1 MIHWDTQKT
10 NEITEGIKMSIQLQP
25 NTQVTNAV
33 TNETGRLLGSF
44 VRKGE
49 RWWTIHWEAGE
60 TTAQRESEI
69 K

>member
-1 MIHWDTQKT
+1 MTKENNMSTTLRPGTTVEHPDT
-10 NEITEGIKMSIQLQP
+10 G
-25 NTQVTNAV
+25 
-33 TNETGRLLGSF
+33 ETGRLLGPF

-49 RWWTIHWEAGE
+49 RWWTIYWENDE

>member
-1 MIHWDTQKT
+1 MST
-10 NEITEGIKMSIQLQP
+10 NLQP
-25 NTQVTNAV
+25 GTTVEHPDTG
-33 TNETGRLLGSF
+33 ERGRLLGPF

-49 RWWTIHWEAGE
+49 RWWTIFWENDE

>member
-1 MIHWDTQKT
+1 
-10 NEITEGIKMSIQLQP
+10 MSIQLQP

>member
-1 MIHWDTQKT
+1 MTSELK
-10 NEITEGIKMSIQLQP
+10 P
-25 NTQVTNAV
+25 NDQVSNSETG
-33 TNETGRLLGSF
+33 ETGRLLGPF

-49 RWWTIHWEAGE
+49 RWWTIFWEGGE